1 MNSALAVPQSLED
14 EPTSAVLQSL
24 EDEPASAALQS
35 LEDETPSAVPQSL
48 KINSASATAGRFL
61 TEHGA
66 QSVQLL
72 PQKNPKNRCW
82 TARFTPQQVAK
93 ATGIELSR
101 GFDSLLTRR

>member
-1 MNSALAVPQSLED
+1 MNSASAVPQSLED
-14 EPTSAVLQSL
+14 EPASAV
-24 EDEPASAALQS
+24 LQS

-72 PQKNPKNRCW
+72 PQKTQKPLLDGQVHP
-82 TARFTPQQVAK
+82 TASSKSYRHRIVK
-93 ATGIELSR
+93 RI
-101 GFDSLLTRR
+101 